1 MPEMMNKQQLKTND
15 NIVPTNDVT
24 KFTNILKSKPSP
36 VVIVVTLR
44 TRYRLRQSVRKEE
57 NNFINIHIANVS
69 KFVIGC
75 VDADER
81 KEHLNFKSQRN
92 NCVRAGSRVYQRK
105 NRVLSSA
112 LYLAFQ
118 MLNFVCGP

>member
-57 NNFINIHIANVS
+57 NNFINLHIANVS

-81 KEHLNFKSQRN
+81 K
-92 NCVRAGSRVYQRK
+92 
-105 NRVLSSA
+105 
-112 LYLAFQ
+112 
-118 MLNFVCGP
+118 